1 MTEEDR
7 LAIREACRAFIE
19 GQCPVTRT
27 RELMD
32 DGPGPDPGLWKEM
45 AQLGWSGALVPE
57 EYGGSGLDLEFVAIV
72 LEEIGRH
79 LVPSPMASSAV
90 LVTSAILAAG
100 SDEQKSKLLPSLA
113 DGSRIA
119 TLAAAGASGRPDGSD
134 TRVVAKKRG
143 ERFVLSGSADFVP
156 DLDVADLILVVARED
171 GAPVSFFLVDRDTA
185 GVSVSDRRTTDLTRR
200 LGRLELD
207 SVEIAAAA
215 RLPGSDEGNLADRL
229 TDLAAFT
236 IAADSAGGA
245 QKSLEVAVEYA
256 KNRVQFGR
264 AVGSFQ
270 AIKHMLA
277 DTYLKAESCSA
288 ASRRAAQRLA
298 ADGADPVTASL
309 AKSLAADAYLEVAE
323 SAIRVH
329 AAVGLTWEYDQHL
342 YLKRARLNQYLYGD
356 SSWHRERM
364 LRALAARRAHTTENV
379 R

>member
-19 GQCPVTRT
+19 GQCPIART

-32 DGPGPDPGLWKEM
+32 GGPGPDPAVWKEM

-90 LVTSAILAAG
+90 LVTCAILEAG
-100 SDEQKSKLLPSLA
+100 SAEQKTTLLPVLA
-113 DGSRIA
+113 DGSRTA
-119 TLAAAGASGRPDGSD
+119 TLAASGSSGRPDGSD
-134 TRVVAKKRG
+134 TQVVAKKRG
-143 ERFVLSGSADFVP
+143 DHYVLSGSADFVL
-156 DLDVADLILVVARED
+156 DLEVADLILVAARED
-171 GAPVSFFLVDRDTA
+171 EAPASFFLVDRDTA
-185 GVSVSDRRTTDLTRR
+185 GASVSARRVTDLTRR
-200 LGRLELD
+200 LGRLELQA
-207 SVEIAAAA
+207 VEIPDSA
-215 RLPGSDEGNLADRL
+215 RLPGSDEGALAGRL

-245 QKSLEVAVEYA
+245 QRSLEVAVEYA
-256 KNRVQFGR
+256 KNRIQFGR
-264 AVGSFQ
+264 PVGSFQ
-270 AIKHMLA
+270 AIKHLLA
-277 DTYLKAESCSA
+277 DAYLKSEICAA
-288 ASRRAAQRLA
+288 ASRRAARRLTEDA
-298 ADGADPVTASL
+298 TDSVTASL
-309 AKSLAADAYLEVAE
+309 AKSIGADAYLEVAE
-323 SAIRVH
+323 SSIRAH

-364 LRALAARRAHTTENV
+364 LRSAAAQRSTATETL